1 MNQKEL
7 LYLYFGF
14 KKKKNKIGG
23 MGGGV
28 LSSCAP
34 SQPSSIKES

>member
-7 LYLYFGF
+7 LYLYFGL
-14 KKKKNKIGG
+14 KKNKIGG